1 LPSLLFIM
9 PSQNRSL
16 FLIILFASTLFSS
29 ALLMFV
35 LQPLFGKLLLPL
47 LGGTPAVW
55 NSCMVFYQSVLFLG
69 YLYAHL
75 LGTRLKANRQIMVHL
90 AVISLSFLALPV
102 GLPENLLPPTETN
115 PTFWIFSTLALAI
128 GLPFFVLSTT
138 APLIQKWFAHVG
150 HKDSHDPYFL
160 YAASNTGS
168 LVSLLSYPFLIEP
181 NWGLVA
187 QQSDWSMGYVVLCF
201 LIASCG
207 AMLWKN
213 LKHILQ
219 PYRATPFNGGERL
232 KSNDSFPPFEGGQG
246 GCALELSLKTKLY
259 WGALAFIPSSLLL
272 GLTNFIS
279 TDIASVPLLWII
291 PLTVYLLSF
300 VIVFS
305 RWNDKSHAWFV
316 RLQAIFLIPFVAY
329 SFINPADLPYWAY
342 LAFHVVAFFFAIMVC
357 HGELAAQRPH
367 SEHLTTYYL
376 IMSFA
381 GMLGGMFNTFV
392 APFIFNGIYEYPLMI
407 IAALLLRPSLKK
419 LSLSEIVMQLIDPIL
434 LLIIGAGIY
443 FSVSNLTDY
452 FDGVVISLCVLTIA
466 VYFLRQRVVAYAGLM
481 GVIISAAMSL
491 HHAESHTLMQERT
504 FFGVMAVRES
514 ILTDEKGQ
522 PETYHE
528 LFHGTT
534 KHGAQRLITSESKT
548 PLTYYSRPS
557 PMGQLFKTFDAQNEN
572 WNIGVVGLG
581 AGALTCYA
589 KPSQTWTLYEID
601 PLVVDI
607 AKNPAYFTYLS
618 QCAPNAV
625 SEIGDAR
632 LSLQNKPDGT
642 FDLLMMDAFSSDA
655 VPTHLLTREAIELYF
670 KKLKPNGILAFHIT
684 NRHLLLKKVVSIHAE
699 QMKLAALINEFKP
712 QTDAPLIVA
721 TDWVV
726 LAKNP
731 ETLKPLQTSQIGL
744 WQKMPLYFDMPAWTD
759 DFTNIVSIW
768 K

>member
-1 LPSLLFIM
+1 MLTF
-9 PSQNRSL
+9 QNRSN
-16 FLIILFASTLFSS
+16 FLIMLFASTLFSS

-55 NSCMVFYQSVLFLG
+55 NSCMVFYQSILFLG

-75 LGTRLKANRQIMVHL
+75 LGTRLKSNHQIIVHL

-102 GLPENLLPPTETN
+102 SLPENLIPPTEGN
-115 PTFWIFSTLALAI
+115 PTLWLFSTLALAI

-150 HKDSHDPYFL
+150 HHNSNDPYFL

-181 NWGLVA
+181 NWGLNA
-187 QQSDWSMGYVVLCF
+187 QQSDWTLGYVGLCL
-201 LIASCG
+201 LIAACG
-207 AMLWKN
+207 FALWKN
-213 LKHILQ
+213 YQSIENENA
-219 PYRATPFNGGERL
+219 PISASIASP
-232 KSNDSFPPFEGGQG
+232 
-246 GCALELSLKTKLY
+246 LSWKTKLY
-259 WGALAFIPSSLLL
+259 WGALAFVPSSLLL

-291 PLTVYLLSF
+291 PLTVYLFSF
-300 VIVFS
+300 VVVFS

-316 RLQAIFLIPFVAY
+316 RLQPVFLIPFVAY
-329 SFINPADLPYWAY
+329 AFINPADLPYWMY
-342 LAFHVVAFFFAIMVC
+342 LFFHVIAFFFAIMVC

-367 SEHLTTYYL
+367 SQHLTTYYL

-392 APFIFNGIYEYPLMI
+392 APFVFNGIYEYPLMI

-419 LSLSEIVMQLIDPIL
+419 LSFKETSLQLIDPIL

-452 FDGVVISLCVLTIA
+452 FDGVVISLCVLTIG

-514 ILTDEKGQ
+514 VLTDEKGQ

-534 KHGAQRLITSESKT
+534 KHGAQRLIPTESKT

-581 AGALTCYA
+581 AGALACYA
-589 KPSQTWTLYEID
+589 KTSQTWTLYEID

-607 AKNPAYFTYLS
+607 AKNPAYFSYLS

-632 LSLQNKPDGT
+632 LSIQNKPDGT

-655 VPTHLLTREAIELYF
+655 VPTHLLTREAIDLYF

-699 QMKLAALINEFKP
+699 QMKLAALIQEF
-712 QTDAPLIVA
+712 
-721 TDWVV
+721 
-726 LAKNP
+726 
-731 ETLKPLQTSQIGL
+731 
-744 WQKMPLYFDMPAWTD
+744 
-759 DFTNIVSIW
+759 
-768 K
+768 

>member
-1 LPSLLFIM
+1 
-9 PSQNRSL
+9 
-16 FLIILFASTLFSS
+16 
-29 ALLMFV
+29 
-35 LQPLFGKLLLPL
+35 
-47 LGGTPAVW
+47 
-55 NSCMVFYQSVLFLG
+55 MVFYQSILFLG

-75 LGTRLKANRQIMVHL
+75 LGTRLKSNHQIIVHL

-102 GLPENLLPPTETN
+102 SLPENLIPPTEGN
-115 PTFWIFSTLALAI
+115 PTLWLFSTLALAI

-150 HKDSHDPYFL
+150 HHNSHDPYFL

-181 NWGLVA
+181 NWGLNA
-187 QQSDWSMGYVVLCF
+187 QQSDWTLGYVALCVL
-201 LIASCG
+201 IGGCG
-207 AMLWKN
+207 FALWKN
-213 LKHILQ
+213 YQSIDSENVTIS
-219 PYRATPFNGGERL
+219 A
-232 KSNDSFPPFEGGQG
+232 SNAPP
-246 GCALELSLKTKLY
+246 LSWKTKFY
-259 WGALAFIPSSLLL
+259 WGALAFVPSSLLL

-291 PLTVYLLSF
+291 PLTVYLFSF
-300 VIVFS
+300 VVVFS

-316 RLQAIFLIPFVAY
+316 RLQPVFLIPFVAY
-329 SFINPADLPYWAY
+329 AFINPADLPYWMY
-342 LAFHVVAFFFAIMVC
+342 LFFHVIAFFFAIMVC

-367 SEHLTTYYL
+367 SSHLTTYYL

-392 APFIFNGIYEYPLMI
+392 APFVFNGIYEYPLMI

-419 LSLSEIVMQLIDPIL
+419 LSFKETSLQLIDPIL

-452 FDGVVISLCVLTIA
+452 FDGVVISLCVLTIG

-514 ILTDEKGQ
+514 VLTDEKGQ

-534 KHGAQRLITSESKT
+534 KHGAQRLIPTESKT

-557 PMGQLFKTFDAQNEN
+557 PMGQLFKTFDAQNAN

-581 AGALTCYA
+581 AG
-589 KPSQTWTLYEID
+589 
-601 PLVVDI
+601 
-607 AKNPAYFTYLS
+607 FLS
-618 QCAPNAV
+618 AP
-625 SEIGDAR
+625 
-632 LSLQNKPDGT
+632 
-642 FDLLMMDAFSSDA
+642 
-655 VPTHLLTREAIELYF
+655 
-670 KKLKPNGILAFHIT
+670 
-684 NRHLLLKKVVSIHAE
+684 
-699 QMKLAALINEFKP
+699 
-712 QTDAPLIVA
+712 VA
-721 TDWVV
+721 DWF
-726 LAKNP
+726 LC
-731 ETLKPLQTSQIGL
+731 
-744 WQKMPLYFDMPAWTD
+744 
-759 DFTNIVSIW
+759 
-768 K
+768 

>member
-1 LPSLLFIM
+1 MLTF
-9 PSQNRSL
+9 QNRSN
-16 FLIILFASTLFSS
+16 FLIMLFASTLFSS

-55 NSCMVFYQSVLFLG
+55 NSCMVFYQSILFLG

-75 LGTRLKANRQIMVHL
+75 LGTRLKSNHQIIVHL

-102 GLPENLLPPTETN
+102 SLPENLIPPTEGN
-115 PTFWIFSTLALAI
+115 PTLWLFSTLALAI

-150 HKDSHDPYFL
+150 HHNSHDPYFL

-181 NWGLVA
+181 NWGLNA
-187 QQSDWSMGYVVLCF
+187 QQSDWTLGYVGLCL
-201 LIASCG
+201 LIAACG
-207 AMLWKN
+207 FALWKN
-213 LKHILQ
+213 
-219 PYRATPFNGGERL
+219 YRSIDSENATISA
-232 KSNDSFPPFEGGQG
+232 SNAPP
-246 GCALELSLKTKLY
+246 LSWKTKFY
-259 WGALAFIPSSLLL
+259 WGALAFVPSSLLL

-291 PLTVYLLSF
+291 PLTVYLFSF
-300 VIVFS
+300 VVVFS

-316 RLQAIFLIPFVAY
+316 RLQPVFLIPFVAY
-329 SFINPADLPYWAY
+329 AFINPADLPYWMY
-342 LAFHVVAFFFAIMVC
+342 LFFHVIAFFFAIMVC

-367 SEHLTTYYL
+367 SQHLTTYYL

-392 APFIFNGIYEYPLMI
+392 APFVFNGIYEYPLMI

-419 LSLSEIVMQLIDPIL
+419 LSLKETSLQLIDPIL

-452 FDGVVISLCVLTIA
+452 FDGVVISLCVLTIG

-514 ILTDEKGQ
+514 VLTDEKGQ

-534 KHGAQRLITSESKT
+534 KHGAQRLIPTESKT

-557 PMGQLFKTFDAQNEN
+557 PMGQLFKTFDAQNAN

-581 AGALTCYA
+581 AGALACYA

-607 AKNPAYFTYLS
+607 AKNSAYFSYLS

-632 LSLQNKPDGT
+632 LSIQNKPDGT

-655 VPTHLLTREAIELYF
+655 VPTHLLTREAIDLYF

-699 QMKLAALINEFKP
+699 QMKLAALIQEFKP
-712 QTDAPLIVA
+712 QTVAPLIVA

-731 ETLKPLQTSQIGL
+731 ETLKPLQASQIGS

>member
-1 LPSLLFIM
+1 MLTF
-9 PSQNRSL
+9 QNRSN

-29 ALLMFV
+29 ASLMFV
-35 LQPLFGKLLLPL
+35 LQPLFGKLFLPL

-55 NSCMVFYQSVLFLG
+55 NSCMVFYQSILFLG

-75 LGTRLKANRQIMVHL
+75 LGTRLKSNYQIIVHL

-102 GLPENLLPPTETN
+102 SLPENLIPPTESN
-115 PTFWIFSTLALAI
+115 PTFWLFSTLALAI

-150 HKDSHDPYFL
+150 HKDSEDPYFL

-181 NWGLVA
+181 NWGLSA
-187 QQSDWSMGYVVLCF
+187 QQSDWTLGYVGLCL
-201 LIASCG
+201 LIAACG
-207 AMLWKN
+207 FALWKN
-213 LKHILQ
+213 YQSIDSEN
-219 PYRATPFNGGERL
+219 ATISA
-232 KSNDSFPPFEGGQG
+232 SNAPP
-246 GCALELSLKTKLY
+246 LSWKTKFY
-259 WGALAFIPSSLLL
+259 WGALAFVPSSLLL

-291 PLTVYLLSF
+291 PLTVYLFSF
-300 VIVFS
+300 VVVFS

-316 RLQAIFLIPFVAY
+316 RLQPVFLIPFVAY
-329 SFINPADLPYWAY
+329 AFINPADLPYWMY
-342 LAFHVVAFFFAIMVC
+342 LFFHVIAFFFAIMVC

-367 SEHLTTYYL
+367 SQYLTTYYL

-392 APFIFNGIYEYPLMI
+392 APFVFNGIYEYPLMI

-419 LSLSEIVMQLIDPIL
+419 LSFKETSLQLIDPIL

-452 FDGVVISLCVLTIA
+452 FDGVVISLCVLTIG

-514 ILTDEKGQ
+514 MLADEKNQ
-522 PETYHE
+522 PEMYHE

-534 KHGAQRLITSESKT
+534 KHGAQRLIAAESKT

-557 PMGQLFKTFDAQNEN
+557 PMGQLFKTFDAQNAN

-581 AGALTCYA
+581 AGALACYA

-607 AKNPAYFTYLS
+607 AKNPAYFSYLS

-632 LSLQNKPDGT
+632 LSIQNKPDGT

-655 VPTHLLTREAIELYF
+655 VPTHLLTREAIDLYF
-670 KKLKPNGILAFHIT
+670 KKLKANGILAFHIT

-699 QMKLAALINEFKP
+699 QMHLAALINEFKP
-712 QTDAPLIVA
+712 QTVAPLIVA

-731 ETLKPLQTSQIGL
+731 ETLKPLQASQIGS